1 MTFADFDCDDLHP
14 KATMPSQVAN
24 LHARLPDDVAEALGF
39 RVYIGHDRPDRRVS
53 VPAIRAPRRP
63 LGGAS

>member
-1 MTFADFDCDDLHP
+1 MTFADFNCDDLHP
-14 KATMPSQVAN
+14 KATMPGQVDN
-24 LHARLPDDVAEALGF
+24 LHARLPDDIAEALGF
-39 RVYIGHDRPDRRVS
+39 RAYIGHDRPHHRVR